1 MFCVFCNYSFFPC
14 FSCFASPPS
23 ISNSL
28 SFIYH
33 PIQDIHPM
41 DFQSTCQFLSKQFQ
55 DNPSYFPIYWSISS
69 RKKFRTSSRYV
80 HAVQP
85 WKANVTW
92 HNHNLRAWT
101 CTKKKSADSL
111 NPRYVLPLY
120 HICFQVD
127 GPMTTF
133 CCHEA
138 KANNSTLQKPQGTK
152 PQSWNL
158 NQLEHPT
165 ILLRQ
170 IILNSAKD
178 LRSNSHLQ
186 LILKWP
192 TDFAFQAQK
201 YAPCSQFRFRSILI
215 NTCKSIMETS
225 IQTRV
230 PDVNVI

>member
-1 MFCVFCNYSFFPC
+1 MSSYFTPLTAGYWWLFGGMFCVFCNYSFFPC

-101 CTKKKSADSL
+101 CTKKRALTVWIPD
-111 NPRYVLPLY
+111 
-120 HICFQVD
+120 
-127 GPMTTF
+127 M
-133 CCHEA
+133 CCHCTTYVSRWTVRWPLFA
-138 KANNSTLQKPQGTK
+138 ATKQKQTTPPFK
-152 PQSWNL
+152 SPRAQS
-158 NQLEHPT
+158 PKVG
-165 ILLRQ
+165 I
-170 IILNSAKD
+170 
-178 LRSNSHLQ
+178 
-186 LILKWP
+186 
-192 TDFAFQAQK
+192 
-201 YAPCSQFRFRSILI
+201 
-215 NTCKSIMETS
+215 
-225 IQTRV
+225 
-230 PDVNVI
+230 